1 MDIHKQAIEKISA
14 GKIRKQLEALLR
26 LFLRTVV
33 YLSFIYTS
41 CFLHVFG
48 FYR

>member
-1 MDIHKQAIEKISA
+1 MYIHKQAIEKISA
-14 GKIRKQLEALLR
+14 GKIRKQWEALLR
-26 LFLRTVV
+26 PVV

-41 CFLHVFG
+41 CLLHVFG